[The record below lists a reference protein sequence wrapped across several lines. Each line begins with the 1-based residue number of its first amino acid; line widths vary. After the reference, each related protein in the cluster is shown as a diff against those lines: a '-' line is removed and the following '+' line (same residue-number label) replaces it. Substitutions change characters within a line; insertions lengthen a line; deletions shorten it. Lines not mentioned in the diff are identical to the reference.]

1 MAKVEIVGLEKL
13 RGVFKQVPN
22 DLRPYILR
30 DMARKPAN
38 RGSGIARHL
47 QPIGDTGATAKTIG
61 VLKVKNNKQPYVE
74 VGYRGRSLGH
84 IYVSATAIKRTKR
97 GTIKGFPWLFKK
109 TGNALS
115 SSGKAEMRADV
126 TKAFV
131 RAFKSRGVGR

>member
-1 MAKVEIVGLEKL
+1 MAKVEIIGLDRVKAVL
-13 RGVFKQVPN
+13 KQVPN
-22 DLRPYILR
+22 DLRPMVLR
-30 DMARKPAN
+30 DFARKPALK
-38 RGSGIARHL
+38 GSQIARNL

-84 IYVSATAIKRTKR
+84 IYVSADTITRRKR
-97 GTIKGFPWLFKK
+97 GTIKGFPWLFKRAGDGIS
-109 TGNALS
+109 T
-115 SSGKAEMRADV
+115 SGKMEMKADV